1 MQYKIVADSSADLRS
16 LTSQIPFSMVPLKII
31 AGQEEFVDNETLDVG
46 QMVAFLSEYKGRSG
60 SACPSVADYL
70 EAFGEAERIFCFTIT
85 SNLSGSFNAA
95 RLAKEDY
102 EAAHPDRK
110 VYVVDSLSA
119 GAEIKLLAEKAEE
132 LILAGTEHEV
142 ICEALEAYQQK
153 TGLMFSLESL
163 RNLANNGR
171 VSPVVAKIAGV
182 LGIRAVGR
190 ASAEGTLELLD
201 KCRGEK
207 KALQKLLERMT
218 EQGYKGGRVLIDHC
232 QNLPAAEALR
242 EMILQGYPNTDVVIG
257 ETYGLCSFYAE
268 LGGLLVGYEKDNG
281 RPRRYLHRA

>member
-1 MQYKIVADSSADLRS
+1 MRYIMQYKIVADSSADLRS
-16 LTSQIPFSMVPLKII
+16 LTSQTPFSMVPLKII
-31 AGQEEFVDNETLDVG
+31 AGGAEFVDDETLDVG

-60 SACPSVADYL
+60 SACPSVSDYL
-70 EAFGEAERIFCFTIT
+70 DAFGEAERIFCFTIT

-132 LILAGTEHEV
+132 LILAGMEYEQ
-142 ICEALEAYQQK
+142 ICQALAAYGQR

-163 RNLANNGR
+163 RKQANNGW
-171 VSPVVAKIAGV
+171 VSPMVAKIAGV

-190 ASAEGTLELLD
+190 ASAEGTLELLV
-201 KCRGEK
+201 K
-207 KALQKLLERMT
+207 
-218 EQGYKGGRVLIDHC
+218 
-232 QNLPAAEALR
+232 
-242 EMILQGYPNTDVVIG
+242 
-257 ETYGLCSFYAE
+257 
-268 LGGLLVGYEKDNG
+268 
-281 RPRRYLHRA
+281 

>member
-1 MQYKIVADSSADLRS
+1 MQYKIVADSSADVRALG
-16 LTSQIPFSMVPLKII
+16 SQVAFSMVPLKII
-31 AGQEEFVDNETLDVG
+31 AGTMEFVDDQSLDVG
-46 QMVAFLSEYKGRSG
+46 GMVAALGTYKGKSG

-70 EAFGEAERIFCFTIT
+70 EAFGDGERVFCFTIT
-85 SNLSGSFNAA
+85 SNLSGSYNSA

-119 GAEIKLLAEKAEE
+119 GAEIKLLVQKAEE
-132 LILAGTEHEV
+132 LLLAGEDYEA
-142 ICEALEAYQQK
+142 ICDALKTYQAN

-182 LGIRAVGR
+182 LGIRAVGK
-190 ASAEGTLELLD
+190 ASDVGTLELMD

-207 KALQKLLERMT
+207 KALQKIFERMT
-218 EQGYKGGRVLIDHC
+218 EQGYTGGRVIIDHC
-232 QNLPAAEALR
+232 GNENAADQLR
-242 EMILQGYPNTDVVIG
+242 QIILGTHPDASVEIG
-257 ETYGLCSFYAE
+257 QTYGLCSFYAE
-268 LGGLLVGYEKDNG
+268 QGGLLVGYEKNTQ
-281 RPRRYLHRA
+281 P

>member
-31 AGQEEFVDNETLDVG
+31 AGGEEFVDDETLDVG

-60 SACPSVADYL
+60 SACPSVSDYL
-70 EAFGEAERIFCFTIT
+70 DAFGEAERIFCFTIT

-132 LILAGTEHEV
+132 LILTGMEYEE
-142 ICEALEAYQQK
+142 ICSALAAYGQR

-171 VSPVVAKIAGV
+171 VSPMVAKIAGV

-190 ASAEGTLELLD
+190 ASMEGTLELLD

-207 KALQKLLERMT
+207 KALQKLLERMI
-218 EQGYKGGRVLIDHC
+218 EQGYVGGRVLIDHC

-242 EMILQGYPNTDVVIG
+242 EMILQGYPNGDVVIG

-268 LGGLLVGYEKDNG
+268 LGGLLVGYEKE
-281 RPRRYLHRA
+281 

>member
-1 MQYKIVADSSADLRS
+1 MDYKIVADSSADLRS
-16 LTSQIPFSMVPLKII
+16 LASQTAFSMVPLKII
-31 AGQEEFVDNETLDVG
+31 AGKTEFVDDEALDVS
-46 QMVAFLSEYKGRSG
+46 QMVAYLSEYKGRSG
-60 SACPSVADYL
+60 SACPSVSDYL
-70 EAFGEAERIFCFTIT
+70 DAFGEAERVFCFTIT
-85 SNLSGSFNAA
+85 SNLSGSFNSA

-132 LILAGTEHEV
+132 MLLAGAAFEA
-142 ICEALEAYQQK
+142 ICDALAAYQQK

-190 ASAEGTLELLD
+190 ASQQGTLELMD

-207 KALQKLLERMT
+207 KALGKLLERMV
-218 EQGYKGGRVLIDHC
+218 EQGYAGGRVLIDHC
-232 QNLPAAEALR
+232 QNLPAAQALR
-242 EMILQGYPNTDVVIG
+242 RNILESYPNADVGIG
-257 ETYGLCSFYAE
+257 QTYGLCSFYAE
-268 LGGLLVGYEKDNG
+268 QGGLLVGYEKE
-281 RPRRYLHRA
+281 

>member
-132 LILAGTEHEV
+132 LILAGTEYEA

-268 LGGLLVGYEKDNG
+268 LGGLLVGYEKE
-281 RPRRYLHRA
+281 

>member
-31 AGQEEFVDNETLDVG
+31 AGQEEFVDNDTLDVG

-70 EAFGEAERIFCFTIT
+70 EAFGEAVRIFCFTIT

-132 LILAGTEHEV
+132 LILAGTEYEA

-242 EMILQGYPNTDVVIG
+242 EMILQGHPNTDVVIG

-268 LGGLLVGYEKDNG
+268 LGGLLVGYEKE
-281 RPRRYLHRA
+281 

>member
-31 AGQEEFVDNETLDVG
+31 AGQEEFVDDETLDVG
-46 QMVAFLSEYKGRSG
+46 KMVAFLSEYKGRSG

-119 GAEIKLLAEKAEE
+119 GAEIKLLAEKAEA
-132 LILAGTEHEV
+132 LILTGMEYEA
-142 ICEALEAYQQK
+142 ICQALAAYIQK
-153 TGLMFSLESL
+153 TALMFSLESL

-190 ASAEGTLELLD
+190 ASAEGTLELMD

-218 EQGYKGGRVLIDHC
+218 EQGYAGGRVLIDHC

-242 EMILQGYPNTDVVIG
+242 GMIQQLYPGAAVELG

-268 LGGLLVGYEKDNG
+268 NGGLLVGYEI
-281 RPRRYLHRA
+281 A

>member
-31 AGQEEFVDNETLDVG
+31 AGKEEFVDDEKLDVG

-85 SNLSGSFNAA
+85 SNLSGSFNSA

-132 LILAGTEHEV
+132 LVLTGMEYEE
-142 ICEALEAYQQK
+142 ICAALEAYGQK

-171 VSPVVAKIAGV
+171 VSPMVAKIAGV

-218 EQGYKGGRVLIDHC
+218 EQGYVGGRVLIDHC
-232 QNLPAAEALR
+232 QNLTAAEALR
-242 EMILQGYPNTDVVIG
+242 AMIQAAYPDAPVQIG

-268 LGGLLVGYEKDNG
+268 QGGLLVGYEKE
-281 RPRRYLHRA
+281 

>member
-102 EAAHPDRK
+102 EGAHPDRK

-132 LILAGTEHEV
+132 LILSGMEYEQ
-142 ICEALEAYQQK
+142 ICTALAAYGQR

-171 VSPVVAKIAGV
+171 VSPVAAKIAGV

-218 EQGYKGGRVLIDHC
+218 EQGYIGGRVLIDHC
-232 QNLPAAEALR
+232 QNLPAAQALR
-242 EMILQGYPNTDVVIG
+242 GMILEAYPEATVEIG

-268 LGGLLVGYEKDNG
+268 QGGLLVGYEQE
-281 RPRRYLHRA
+281 